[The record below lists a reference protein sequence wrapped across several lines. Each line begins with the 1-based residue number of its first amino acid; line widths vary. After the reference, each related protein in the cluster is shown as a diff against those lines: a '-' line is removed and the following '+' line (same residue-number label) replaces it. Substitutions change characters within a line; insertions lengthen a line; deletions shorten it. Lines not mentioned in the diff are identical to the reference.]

1 MICYIIYHIL
11 IHVSYIKYKY
21 IIYNILLIILYSIN
35 TYDRLY
41 SILIYN
47 ILYTVTIKYYII
59 F

>member
-11 IHVSYIKYKY
+11 IHVSYIKCKY